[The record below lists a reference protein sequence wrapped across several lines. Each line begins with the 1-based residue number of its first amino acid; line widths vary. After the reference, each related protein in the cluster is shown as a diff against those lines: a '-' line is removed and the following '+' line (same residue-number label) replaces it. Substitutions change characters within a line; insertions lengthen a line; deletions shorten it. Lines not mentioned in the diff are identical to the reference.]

1 MNKFEQEYLKII
13 TEWNSN
19 LLLEANLKSLI
30 PLIQDN
36 LLMGQTYQNLN
47 DEEKKGLEIIEE
59 DAFDSEISDE
69 ELQQFYEDNQ
79 DAIDL
84 LGGLDMFEALLE
96 LSDEEFFYY
105 WLDPAGRDEKIYWQ
119 CKQVHYA
126 DYKRDFYYISP
137 DLLIPFDTK
146 ELF

>member
-1 MNKFEQEYLKII
+1 MPIR
-13 TEWNSN
+13 N
-19 LLLEANLKSLI
+19 LYFKKDGSFFATGYERVVHGGRGDYVELQRDQIAV
-30 PLIQDN
+30 PLISHFKQ
-36 LLMGQTYQNLN
+36 
-47 DEEKKGLEIIEE
+47 
-59 DAFDSEISDE
+59 
-69 ELQQFYEDNQ
+69 ELPN
-79 DAIDL
+79 
-84 LGGLDMFEALLE
+84 E

-105 WLDPAGRDEKIYWQ
+105 WLEPIGRDEKVYWQ